1 MLCFL
6 QRKCLVIHDADITPI
21 RLDYVK
27 TRISGR
33 CIWTILWDTVII
45 THSITVSQ
53 LQHPHTLSR
62 ALEHLAP
69 SVTPHIP
76 SQAENILHHLTI
88 IPTRRSNLEVPR
100 RLHYQEGVIFLPIS
114 TQYQPPGTST
124 RSDNVHFVL
133 RLRRLT
139 LRCWCW
145 PPAGDAYTLKTNVCI
160 VGTYVGTY
168 VLRLR
173 VRMRACLQHVSCST

>member
-1 MLCFL
+1 MHLDDPMGHD
-6 QRKCLVIHDADITPI
+6 IHWHIQP
-21 RLDYVK
+21 L
-27 TRISGR
+27 S
-33 CIWTILWDTVII
+33 
-45 THSITVSQ
+45 SQ
-53 LQHPHTLSR
+53 LRHPHAVYR
-62 ALEHLAP
+62 ALEHLAHRQN
-69 SVTPHIP
+69 PHIP
-76 SQAENILHHLTI
+76 SQAENILHHLII
-88 IPTRRSNLEVPR
+88 IPTRRSNLQVPR
-100 RLHYQEGVIFLPIS
+100 RLHYQEGVNSLPIS

-145 PPAGDAYTLKTNVCI
+145 SAAGDAYTSRTNVCI

-173 VRMRACLQHVSCST
+173 VRVRACLHHVSCST